1 MVQCWCGQTAVVRTS
16 WTNQNPG
23 RRFYGCCDFIDWY
36 DPPMCARSVSI
47 IPSLLRAR
55 NAIQATLDDTRREAA
70 KMKKYL
76 ILSWMQSMVFAY
88 LNPSE
93 WNFKVLLT

>member
-16 WTNQNPG
+16 WTNRNPG

-47 IPSLLRAR
+47 IPGLLRAR

-76 ILSWMQSMVFAY
+76 ILSGAVGNRVGDGF
-88 LNPSE
+88 
-93 WNFKVLLT
+93 

>member
-1 MVQCWCGQTAVVRTS
+1 MVQCWCGQTALIHTS
-16 WTNQNPG
+16 WNNRNLG
-23 RRFYGCCDFIDWY
+23 RRFYGYCDFIDWY

-47 IPSLLRAR
+47 IPGLLRAR

-76 ILSWMQSMVFAY
+76 ILSWILF
-88 LNPSE
+88 LL
-93 WNFKVLLT
+93 FVLFYK